1 MIMKIHLLFLT
12 LILTLSISGCQE
24 NKESSVD
31 LLDKAYLE
39 NEKGNFIKSV
49 ELLNQAIDLD
59 PDYILAYMNRSVDK
73 FELGDTLGA
82 ISDCEKVIKIDNQNI
97 EAYFNI
103 GFYNAL
109 LGNHENAIK
118 AFNDA
123 EYANLK
129 TPKVKIVVTYPD
141 GSTNESPD
149 FFVSIYDIC
158 YHRGDSYLK
167 NKNYDLAIKDFEFCV
182 NSNHYKG
189 SCLDQIARC
198 YLNLNDLELACLYLK
213 KAIKEGYSHSQ
224 KLIDENCK

>member
-1 MIMKIHLLFLT
+1 M
-12 LILTLSISGCQE
+12 SIQGCQE

-39 NEKGNFIKSV
+39 NEKGNYIKSI

-73 FELGDTLGA
+73 FQLGDTLGA
-82 ISDCEKVIKIDNQNI
+82 ISDYEKVIEIDHQNI

-103 GFYNAL
+103 GFYYAL
-109 LGNHENAIK
+109 LGDHENAIK

-123 EYANLK
+123 ENANLK
-129 TPKVKIVVTYPD
+129 APKLRIVETYPD
-141 GSTNESPD
+141 GSTNETPD
-149 FFVSIYDIC
+149 FFVSIYDIR

-167 NKNYDLAIKDFEFCV
+167 NKNYYLAIKDFDFCV
-182 NSNHYKG
+182 NSNHLKG

-198 YLNLNDLELACLYLK
+198 HLGLNELEIACIYLK
-213 KAIKEGYSHSQ
+213 NAVKEGYLHSQ
-224 KLIDENCK
+224 KLINENCK